1 MIRFIVCFCKKF
13 TPLAAGALRA
23 PLKRRGGLK
32 MLKWVDYCGG
42 KFPSQNEEDTNV
54 KIGNLGWLRL

>member
-23 PLKRRGGLK
+23 PLPVRGPEDKRRGGFK
-32 MLKWVDYCGG
+32 KQRTKEV
-42 KFPSQNEEDTNV
+42 
-54 KIGNLGWLRL
+54 RA